1 MRIGVGEDGL
11 SLLELVVA
19 LSVFVVMILGIV
31 ASIDSGLTLTRNNA
45 ARSVAANLASQEMD
59 TVRSTPFTT
68 LTPRT
73 VTQVVGST
81 TYSVDRQLTWVPK
94 GATNGP
100 CDGTNANPELLR
112 VHVAVTW
119 PAMSGVEPVI
129 SDTTLAPP
137 IGAYSANSGHIAV
150 KVLDGTGT
158 GESDTSV
165 RSAGPWS
172 RAYRRT
178 PTAVRSSPSSR
189 PARTSSRSTPSAT

>member
-1 MRIGVGEDGL
+1 MRDGVEVRIGVGEDGL

-68 LTPRT
+68 LTART

-81 TYSVDRQLTWVPK
+81 TYSIDRQLTWVSK
-94 GATNGP
+94 SATNGP
-100 CDGTNANPELLR
+100 CDGTNSDPELLR
-112 VHVAVTW
+112 VHVEVTW
-119 PAMSGVEPVI
+119 PAMSGVAPVV

-137 IGAYSANSGHIAV
+137 VGA
-150 KVLDGTGT
+150 
-158 GESDTSV
+158 
-165 RSAGPWS
+165 
-172 RAYRRT
+172 
-178 PTAVRSSPSSR
+178 
-189 PARTSSRSTPSAT
+189 